1 MYERDASQLKR
12 QAMAAAELRE
22 EEARMELINNGGG
35 NGDAGCGATGCNP
48 EDDED
53 AGEDMYE
60 NTDEGE
66 GAGDHGN

>member
-22 EEARMELINNGGG
+22 EEARMELINNGG
-35 NGDAGCGATGCNP
+35 NGDAGCGTKT